1 MRPDWARRAPSN
13 NTMETERPMPTVDCT
28 LGTDRSDA
36 ALNRPVLVL
45 RPEEVR
51 LLREPAVTTAAP
63 RLAGLL
69 GRAAVRV
76 VGAGELA
83 ELRAELRR
91 LLSGVTAPRL
101 PDQLPLALSLQRLD
115 TACATAQEFG
125 LNLYLSV
132 ADD

>member
-1 MRPDWARRAPSN
+1 MILRAACGTGCAMGPDRARRAPSN

-51 LLREPAVTTAAP
+51 LLWAPALLSTAP

-69 GRAAVRV
+69 GRAASAARA

-83 ELRAELRR
+83 EVRAELRR
-91 LLSGVTAPRL
+91 LLRRGTAPRL
-101 PDQLPLALSLQRLD
+101 PDQLRLALSLQTR
-115 TACATAQEFG
+115 AT
-125 LNLYLSV
+125 S
-132 ADD
+132 